1 MRNEQFFYEQA
12 KNKHKNKMEL
22 YNIILIRM
30 SEIKKINI
38 VFEDTTENK
47 YETETNQP
55 KKRIITTTDKWKNI
69 ETDITFEKQKSY
81 IRELYKEKVISKEVC
96 SIILQQIKQKISGYR
111 NQDVL
116 KKLLETDKF
125 VDIKKVLELL
135 EKSELLCYYCRK
147 EVKLLYEN
155 VREMTQW
162 SLDRL
167 DNSEGHNKENVVI
180 ACLSC
185 NLHRKTMYHE
195 RFVFT
200 KQLNIVKKM

>member
-1 MRNEQFFYEQA
+1 
-12 KNKHKNKMEL
+12 
-22 YNIILIRM
+22 M
-30 SEIKKINI
+30 SDIKKINFI
-38 VFEDTTENK
+38 FKDQNNDEAENK
-47 YETETNQP
+47 IP
-55 KKRIITTTDKWKNI
+55 KKRVITNTAKWKNN
-69 ETDITFEKQKSY
+69 ETDITFENQKSY
-81 IRELYKEKVISKEVC
+81 IRELHEENIETKEIC
-96 SIILQQIKQKISGYR
+96 SIISQQIKRKINGYH

-116 KKLLETDKF
+116 KKILETDKF
-125 VDIKKVLELL
+125 VDLSRVLELL
-135 EKSELLCYYCRK
+135 HKSELLCYYCK
-147 EVKLLYEN
+147 NEVKILYEN

-200 KQLNIVKKM
+200 KQLNLIKKM

>member
-1 MRNEQFFYEQA
+1 
-12 KNKHKNKMEL
+12 
-22 YNIILIRM
+22 M

-38 VFEDTTENK
+38 VFEDTAENK
-47 YETETNQP
+47 YEKENNQP

>member
-1 MRNEQFFYEQA
+1 M
-12 KNKHKNKMEL
+12 
-22 YNIILIRM
+22 
-30 SEIKKINI
+30 
-38 VFEDTTENK
+38 
-47 YETETNQP
+47 
-55 KKRIITTTDKWKNI
+55 
-69 ETDITFEKQKSY
+69 
-81 IRELYKEKVISKEVC
+81 
-96 SIILQQIKQKISGYR
+96 
-111 NQDVL
+111 
-116 KKLLETDKF
+116 
-125 VDIKKVLELL
+125 DIKKVLELL